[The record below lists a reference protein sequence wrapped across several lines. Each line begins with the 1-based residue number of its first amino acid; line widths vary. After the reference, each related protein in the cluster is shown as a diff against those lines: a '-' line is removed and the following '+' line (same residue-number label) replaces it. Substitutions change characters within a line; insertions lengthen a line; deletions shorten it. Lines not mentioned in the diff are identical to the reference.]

1 MSVKT
6 ICSVCEGARVVRFLR
21 IQDAPLSC
29 NHLCSSRDA
38 ALSEAT
44 GVICL
49 AFCPDCGHVFNI
61 EYDSSRLEY
70 RPGYE
75 NSLRGS
81 ERFDKYDDALT
92 AALLE
97 RYDLHGRVIVE
108 VGCGRGQFLR
118 ALCENGGNSGI
129 GFDPSYS
136 GEEKEAHSMSGI
148 VIHPEIYG
156 AQNRDLRADFICSRH
171 TLEHIEDPRGF
182 LSNIRNGG
190 TRTGIPVF
198 FEVPNG
204 LSTLRDGGI
213 WDIIYEHCSY
223 FTPSSL
229 ARAFCETGYMPVELA
244 ETFDGQF
251 LTIYAITDASKPAIT
266 RASTLELQSLVGSF
280 AETYQSRLKDWS
292 SGLLRLGS
300 ERRRVVV
307 WGAGAKGKTFLN
319 LLRPAAIEYV
329 VDINPRK
336 HGKYVVGTGQQIM
349 PPEFLREYIPDEII
363 CMNPNYLEEISRVV
377 RASGLNPHLI
387 SA

>member
-1 MSVKT
+1 
-6 ICSVCEGARVVRFLR
+6 
-21 IQDAPLSC
+21 
-29 NHLCSSRDA
+29 
-38 ALSEAT
+38 
-44 GVICL
+44 
-49 AFCPDCGHVFNI
+49 
-61 EYDSSRLEY
+61 
-70 RPGYE
+70 
-75 NSLRGS
+75 
-81 ERFDKYDDALT
+81 
-92 AALLE
+92 
-97 RYDLHGRVIVE
+97 
-108 VGCGRGQFLR
+108 
-118 ALCENGGNSGI
+118 
-129 GFDPSYS
+129 
-136 GEEKEAHSMSGI
+136 MSGI

-292 SGLLRLGS
+292 SGLLRLES